1 VSAAV
6 VVMAVGIALVL
17 LLLGATLA
25 LAVGRIVRGPTILDR
40 MIGSDMVLTTVLLV
54 IAAAIV
60 IRQDLSA
67 VPVLVVIAATSVFA
81 TVAVARAVTPS
92 TDPEDEGM
100 DATTPEQA
108 VQAADEAALAAQADD
123 AAASDEHGHTAGGQ
137 R

>member
-1 VSAAV
+1 MSAAV
-6 VVMAVGIALVL
+6 IVLAVGVALVL
-17 LLLGATLA
+17 ALLGATLV

-60 IRQDLSA
+60 VRQDPSA

-100 DATTPEQA
+100 DATTPEHA
-108 VQAADEAALAAQADD
+108 AEAADEATVAGQADD
-123 AAASDEHGHTAGGQ
+123 AHATDEGHTAGGQ

>member
-1 VSAAV
+1 MSAAV
-6 VVMAVGIALVL
+6 VVMAVGVALVL
-17 LLLGATLA
+17 ALLGATLA

-60 IRQDLSA
+60 VRQDPSA

-100 DATTPEQA
+100 DATTPEHA
-108 VQAADEAALAAQADD
+108 AEAADEATVAGQADD
-123 AAASDEHGHTAGGQ
+123 AHATDEGHTAGGQ